1 MISHVDD
8 CDVAF
13 LLLKGKEKTA
23 LNVSQQSKSKQQ
35 SKQEQNTQNTPLFFW
50 RNLRHLDTLE
60 ISITFDRFVEIS
72 RNNIYEECS

>member
-23 LNVSQQSKSKQQ
+23 LNVSQQSKVC
-35 SKQEQNTQNTPLFFW
+35 ETGANTQKTPLFFW

>member
-1 MISHVDD
+1 MCHNN
-8 CDVAF
+8 
-13 LLLKGKEKTA
+13 LKFA
-23 LNVSQQSKSKQQ
+23 
-35 SKQEQNTQNTPLFFW
+35 KQEQNTQNTPLFFW